1 MKNSIEKKHQN
12 KIFSPLKRINNRCSW
27 TTWRTRAW
35 FSTATSKIRSD
46 FLRPTSTTR
55 APTTSTPPPSNASPP
70 TPTGS
75 STSPRSC
82 RQWRHCT
89 TTASGMSSL
98 QVQIKLRRFVTEQN
112 LKNFTFAYLGLK
124 KYERRS
130 KDCVRMIIEVC
141 GRSFWI
147 IRMIIVINKG
157 TRKPVKVIP
166 DNAVS
171 WLMASQITNYQVT

>member
-75 STSPRSC
+75 STSHRSR

-89 TTASGMSSL
+89 TTASEMSLL
-98 QVQIKLRRFVTEQN
+98 QVNKKVETFYCIK
-112 LKNFTFAYLGLK
+112 
-124 KYERRS
+124 
-130 KDCVRMIIEVC
+130 
-141 GRSFWI
+141 
-147 IRMIIVINKG
+147 IVIHNKMTSLFNLFRFLIMPWKLFKG
-157 TRKPVKVIP
+157 QCENQRRYLSESAWS
-166 DNAVS
+166 D
-171 WLMASQITNYQVT
+171 